1 MANRI
6 VTTAQQNSKSDE
18 ISFHAEEPGFQWTD
32 IPIAEGDVQY
42 SENQAKL
49 QHAEN
54 QIEVRHS
61 DNQAEVRH
69 AELQVEVQQ
78 ADYQVEVQQADYQA
92 EVQQPESESIRARR
106 VRFEIGPG
114 GGIVILVGLL
124 GLSAAVF
131 FLGMISERKMT
142 RSGQGQRQLVSVYP
156 MPLSASSASPPSAA
170 EPVEPPPV
178 PVAAAMPKPPSREA
192 VTMGAAHAGSTDIDP
207 SKRAVDTGSDASH
220 EDSSPPAP
228 TN

>member
-18 ISFHAEEPGFQWTD
+18 ISFHAEEPGFPWTD

-69 AELQVEVQQ
+69 AENQVQH

-156 MPLSASSASPPSAA
+156 MPLSASSASPPPAA

-207 SKRAVDTGSDASH
+207 SKTAVDTGSDASRG
-220 EDSSPPAP
+220 DSSPPVP
-228 TN
+228 PN